1 VFINAL
7 VRDERG
13 QKMSKS
19 KGNVMDP
26 LELIDA
32 YGADALRFTL
42 TAMSGQARDIKLS
55 PQRIEGYRNFG
66 TKLWNA
72 ARFCQMNECV
82 ADAAFDPGKVKLTVN
97 RWIRGETTRTIG
109 EVTAALEACAFDDV
123 AGALYRFIWNVF
135 CDWHLELAKPVLNG
149 EDAAAKAETRA
160 MTAWVL
166 DVCLKLL
173 HPVMPF
179 LTEELWDKLADFGA
193 KRSSMLISAP
203 WPVANPAWL
212 DEAASAEIG
221 LVIAV
226 VTEGRSVRA
235 ELNVPPSARPA
246 LYVAEATPA
255 HRAIYEANEAVIA
268 STLRI
273 SELRFAAA
281 PAGAIPFVVE
291 GDSLALPVAE
301 FVDLEAEK
309 ARLAKS
315 IAELE
320 GDAQRTRKKLDNL
333 DFVARAPAEVVEEN
347 RERLAEAEAAKA
359 KLEAALRRIG
369 TLG

>member
-1 VFINAL
+1 
-7 VRDERG
+7 
-13 QKMSKS
+13 
-19 KGNVMDP
+19 
-26 LELIDA
+26 
-32 YGADALRFTL
+32 
-42 TAMSGQARDIKLS
+42 
-55 PQRIEGYRNFG
+55 
-66 TKLWNA
+66 
-72 ARFCQMNECV
+72 
-82 ADAAFDPGKVKLTVN
+82 
-97 RWIRGETTRTIG
+97 
-109 EVTAALEACAFDDV
+109 
-123 AGALYRFIWNVF
+123 
-135 CDWHLELAKPVLNG
+135 
-149 EDAAAKAETRA
+149 
-160 MTAWVL
+160 
-166 DVCLKLL
+166 
-173 HPVMPF
+173 
-179 LTEELWDKLADFGA
+179 LWDKLADFGA